1 MTYAELK
8 RQVLHLGLLDGFDD
22 ESLENAFS
30 DAATRAIRE
39 VALIFPREGRA
50 TLAHHPLR
58 PITAAQSFTHRS
70 GEVSIH
76 SDGVAAFCFYVSG
89 GGGKLSVSSPT
100 ATHSFEFNGAA
111 RTLVKRTVQELFGT
125 EVADLTLKFT
135 GNYYIVSELCFFD
148 AVTDD
153 LRPPM
158 DGATYDMRQIV
169 PDFGRFSSRPFEDGT
184 PVMEDYYIS
193 GSRITLSSAV
203 PDGDYTILYEHYP
216 EAANADDPTS
226 ELDVERDTEILVPHL
241 CAYYMWMDDQPE
253 KASQFYQRFTEQ
265 AAILRSTCTARTN
278 IKYRSIN
285 GWD

>member
-22 ESLENAFS
+22 ESLENSFS

-50 TLAHHPLR
+50 TVAHYPLR
-58 PITAAQSFTHRS
+58 PMTAAQSFIHRGS
-70 GEVSIH
+70 EVSIQC
-76 SDGVAAFCFYVSG
+76 SGVAAFCFYVSG
-89 GGGKLSVSSPT
+89 GAGKLYVSSPT
-100 ATHSFEFNGAA
+100 ATHSFEFNGAV

-125 EVADLTLKFT
+125 DVADLTLRFT
-135 GNYYIVSELCFFD
+135 GNYYIVTELSFFD
-148 AVTDD
+148 AVADD

-158 DGATYDMRQIV
+158 DGTIYDMRALV

-184 PVMEDYYIS
+184 PVREDYYIS
-193 GSRITLSSAV
+193 GSCITLSSDV
-203 PDGDYTILYEHYP
+203 PAGNYTVLYEHYP
-216 EAANADDPTS
+216 EAANADDPEA
-226 ELDVERDTEILVPHL
+226 ELDVDHDTELLVPHL

-265 AAILRSTCTARTN
+265 AAILRSTRPVHTH